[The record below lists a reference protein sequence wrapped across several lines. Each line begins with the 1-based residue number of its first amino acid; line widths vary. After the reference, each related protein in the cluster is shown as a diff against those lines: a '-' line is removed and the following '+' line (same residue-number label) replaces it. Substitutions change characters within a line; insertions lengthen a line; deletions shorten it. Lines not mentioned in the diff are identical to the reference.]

1 MEELL
6 FLFGRLLF
14 GGYFVMNAINHFTK
28 SSALVGYAASKGV
41 PQPKLAVF
49 GSGVL
54 LAFGGLGV
62 MTGVWV
68 EYALWALVVFLVVV
82 SFKMHNYWSGDVDP
96 GQKMPDM
103 VNFTK
108 NMALLGAVLM
118 LFITTQYGDWIY
130 SLTNFF

>member
-1 MEELL
+1 MDIL
-6 FLFGRLLF
+6 FLLGRVLF
-14 GGYFVMNAINHFTK
+14 GGYFVFNAINHFTK
-28 SSALVGYAASKGV
+28 SGALVAYASSKGV

-49 GSGVL
+49 VSGVL

-62 MTGVWV
+62 MFGVLIP
-68 EYALWALVVFLVVV
+68 YALAALAVFLVVV

-96 GQKMPDM
+96 GQKMADM

-118 LFITTQYGDWIY
+118 MFGLPEYDWVYRLF
-130 SLTNFF
+130 